1 MSFTVN
7 MDKVNC
13 RYLITKFVFVNVFA
27 TKWRSS
33 LHQVQNEVSPF
44 SGWQWMTFL
53 QRPLDQSGT
62 LLWYGPLVRPLKRW
76 ILPLRGSTEAEGF
89 KEAIS
94 DWWFGTWIFM
104 TFHSVGNGKIIPTDF
119 NSKIFQRGSLKPPT
133 RLWLIIINHIITIIN
148 HYYWPSLLLL
158 LPEYTTNQYHIL
170 NQRENLS
177 SKKDFASKGLL
188 LSSPCA
194 EVHRTAVVMLRVLPS
209 HLVLKW
215 FGTWKSRE
223 KIIEKKNYDG

>member
-1 MSFTVN
+1 M
-7 MDKVNC
+7 
-13 RYLITKFVFVNVFA
+13 FA

-33 LHQVQNEVSPF
+33 LHQVQNEVFPF
-44 SGWQWMTFL
+44 SGWQWMTFWK
-53 QRPLDQSGT
+53 QMTVRPVWHVALVRASGT
-62 LLWYGPLVRPLKRW
+62 APEKMNFATQRLHWSRGVQRSHFWLVVW
-76 ILPLRGSTEAEGF
+76 NMN
-89 KEAIS
+89 
-94 DWWFGTWIFM
+94 FM

-119 NSKIFQRGSLKPPT
+119 NSMIFQRGWLKPPT
-133 RLWLIIINHIITIIN
+133 RLWLTIINHIITIIN

-158 LPEYTTNQYHIL
+158 PEYTTNQYNIL

-209 HLVLKW
+209 LLVLKW